1 MPVDAGVLASLRGS
15 PSLPGG
21 FHRAVGGAG
30 AIVVGVS
37 GRWVLCGERCLAES
51 GDVAA
56 AMGWWLDRDGFEA
69 VSFPHCHHI
78 APRRHP
84 MGALGAS
91 SDSDRGCGC
100 RQE

>member
-15 PSLPGG
+15 PGG

-30 AIVVGVS
+30 AIVVGVG

-56 AMGWWLDRDGFEA
+56 AMGW
-69 VSFPHCHHI
+69 
-78 APRRHP
+78 
-84 MGALGAS
+84 
-91 SDSDRGCGC
+91 
-100 RQE
+100 